1 MKDLTLYEIMGEDH
15 YIVADV
21 EKDGQVRTMVMNES
35 DDIVF
40 TEVSHRFAWESLV
53 SFAKMVISQDEQ
65 VQKELF

>member
-1 MKDLTLYEIMGEDH
+1 MGEDH